1 MTTLSPM
8 TTAHTDKQASIAQNK
23 SNGYDA
29 FMRTVNSLGGDA
41 AKGQDAL
48 PKLARAV
55 TEASLNGLVSDGY
68 TDAKGMPLN
77 KNDAGADKHINHI
90 YRAYKKAEGKAA
102 SNKNTASEGAQI
114 SKLNQFVKLGKLPNI
129 SPCEVLD
136 RARDIRNKVA
146 ETNPG
151 KVKSAY
157 AYFVDVA
164 RKQIKENEDDL
175 DDATLEGIAFTS
187 DSDDTAEDTPAK
199 RKTNAAEKLM
209 NAYKTIDKAGEMLRP
224 EPDTDGVAGEYP
236 VEIAKALDELERAMK
251 KNGVAVPARIS
262 ADKAAKEKATAT
274 NQLAKLVTR
283 AREMGLSVEELKAIL
298 G

>member
-8 TTAHTDKQASIAQNK
+8 TPAQTDKQASIAQNK

-29 FMRTVNSLGGDA
+29 FMKQVTALGGDA
-41 AKGQDAL
+41 ARGMDAL
-48 PKLARAV
+48 PRLARAV
-55 TEASLNGLVSDGY
+55 TEASLNGHVVDDY
-68 TDAKGMPLN
+68 TDAKGNKLN
-77 KNDAGADKHINHI
+77 KNDAGADKHIRHI

-102 SNKNTASEGAQI
+102 SNKNTDAEDAQI
-114 SKLNQFVKLGKLPNI
+114 SKLNQFVKLGKLPNVA
-129 SPCEVLD
+129 PLEVLD

-164 RKQIKENEDDL
+164 RKQIKENEDNL

-187 DSDDTAEDTPAK
+187 QTSDDAEDTPAK
-199 RKTNAAEKLM
+199 RKANAAEKLM
-209 NAYKTIDKAGEMLRP
+209 NAYKAIDKAGEMMRP
-224 EPDTDGVAGEYP
+224 EPGTDGVAGEYP
-236 VEIAKALDELERAMK
+236 ADISKALDELERAMK
-251 KNGVAVPARIS
+251 KHGIAAPARIS
-262 ADKAAKEKATAT
+262 ADKAAKEKAQAT
-274 NQLAKLVTR
+274 SQLAKLVTR